1 MLWLEVVTCS
11 SKGSQRG
18 QGQEVTSHAGVVLLN
33 HCRIVRDAFDLLY
46 FKKSKYFSSIPGS
59 VAFLCL
65 GYGNNR
71 LEHPEFRNCLPHG
84 IAGCKFMMV
93 RFMFDAGRS
102 CIQEEVNPSLGLS
115 KLFVYP
121 GCVMIPASDLGRF
134 GRSQYL
140 CSSSRPGKCVFRPQ
154 PAIRSLNASRLRDRR
169 TCLDIDFFFSQ
180 MFIHVHIFECT
191 ISPSYQLIGWTD
203 HIIMLHHRPRR

>member
-1 MLWLEVVTCS
+1 MQGVLHRKAGLSFIVSPTRRARNPNQGTYIFNYLNMLWLEVVTGS

-33 HCRIVRDAFDLLY
+33 HSRIVRDAFDLLY
-46 FKKSKYFSSIPGS
+46 FKKSKYFSSTPGS

-84 IAGCKFMMV
+84 IAGCRFMMV
-93 RFMFDAGRS
+93 RSMFDAGRS

-115 KLFVYP
+115 KLFVHP
-121 GCVMIPASDLGRF
+121 GCVMMIQASYLVSLWQKSTSVQLKSARKMCIPA
-134 GRSQYL
+134 
-140 CSSSRPGKCVFRPQ
+140 
-154 PAIRSLNASRLRDRR
+154 PASNS
-169 TCLDIDFFFSQ
+169 
-180 MFIHVHIFECT
+180 
-191 ISPSYQLIGWTD
+191 
-203 HIIMLHHRPRR
+203 